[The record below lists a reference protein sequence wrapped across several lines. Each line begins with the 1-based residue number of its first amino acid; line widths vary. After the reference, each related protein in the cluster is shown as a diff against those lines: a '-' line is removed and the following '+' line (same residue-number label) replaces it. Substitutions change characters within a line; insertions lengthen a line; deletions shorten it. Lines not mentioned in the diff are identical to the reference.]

1 MPKEN
6 LLDFILLRSI
16 GLTKRFR
23 NKRIVISRPPKDLCW
38 WEWKAGNLNY

>member
-23 NKRIVISRPPKDLCW
+23 NKRIVICRPPKDVCW
-38 WEWKAGNLNY
+38 WTWKAGNLNY